1 THSFDSAGKIQQ
13 STGKAFDAV
22 LGRLTSGNAG
32 AVGNQIGRFGGDMT
46 ALSNGN
52 FLVVADDLSN
62 LINTSGRAAT
72 AVIVAADGSIV
83 QDSFV
88 IGPGELWSNVCAFKG
103 GFCVRLSG
111 QLLFYDNSG
120 NFQGGTDQND
130 AALPDFTFDRG
141 RGDGTRIAS
150 HINSNYVFL
159 AGSSNGPTR

>member
-1 THSFDSAGKIQQ
+1 
-13 STGKAFDAV
+13 
-22 LGRLTSGNAG
+22 
-32 AVGNQIGRFGGDMT
+32 
-46 ALSNGN
+46 
-52 FLVVADDLSN
+52 

-159 AGSSNGPTR
+159 AGSSNGPTRECRLAVWDARDQSFQGSVNVNELSAANGGTDAADFQPSF